1 MLTDPKYRIKNIVDN
16 IVGVTIDDDATAA
29 TILYIYEGG
38 PENLKYLFNTLNY
51 DVVVSFDDPR
61 VTASGDTR
69 EIQDVP
75 IHYFYRYPVRV
86 TAIDKTGVT
95 GTKMQHKMRVAIHA
109 IIETNA
115 QQVRYTIKIATE
127 SSNNRREGGID
138 RIWETTYIV
147 EYMELS

>member
-38 PENLKYLFNTLNY
+38 PENLKYLFNTLGY
-51 DVVVSFDDPR
+51 DVVVSFGDPR
-61 VTASGDTR
+61 VRPSGDMR

-75 IHYFYRYPVRV
+75 VHYFYVYPVNV
-86 TAIDKTGVT
+86 TAIDKAGVT

-109 IIETNA
+109 IIEANA
-115 QQVRYTIKIATE
+115 QKAGYTIKMAPE
-127 SSNNRREGGID
+127 SSKNRREGGID
-138 RIWETTYIV
+138 RIWETTYLV
-147 EYMELS
+147 EYTEIS